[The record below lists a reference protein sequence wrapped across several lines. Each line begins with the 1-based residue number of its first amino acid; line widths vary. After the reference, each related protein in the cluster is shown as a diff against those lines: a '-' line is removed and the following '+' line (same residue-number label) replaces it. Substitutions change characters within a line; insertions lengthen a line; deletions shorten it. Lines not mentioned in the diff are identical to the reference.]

1 MAFNVY
7 TRQGAQLNSTFVSSF
22 MAYDG
27 NYNQAKVDYWTETN
41 PTNKY
46 PQPGNKGKY
55 FSSMCYQD
63 VSFVRV
69 GYITLG
75 YTFPM
80 SLLKPIGVKR
90 LKLYATANNPFLFT
104 SFKGFDPEWATQN
117 TWGEATSTRTFLF
130 GVKLEF

>member
-1 MAFNVY
+1 
-7 TRQGAQLNSTFVSSF
+7 

-69 GYITLG
+69 AGS
-75 YTFPM
+75 F
-80 SLLKPIGVKR
+80 LLESCHKIQ
-90 LKLYATANNPFLFT
+90 L
-104 SFKGFDPEWATQN
+104 
-117 TWGEATSTRTFLF
+117 
-130 GVKLEF
+130 

>member
-80 SLLKPIGVKR
+80 SLLKPIGIKR

-104 SFKGFDPEWATQN
+104 SFKGLIQN
-117 TWGEATSTRTFLF
+117 GQLKIRGEKLQVQELFLF
-130 GVKLEF
+130 GVKLAF